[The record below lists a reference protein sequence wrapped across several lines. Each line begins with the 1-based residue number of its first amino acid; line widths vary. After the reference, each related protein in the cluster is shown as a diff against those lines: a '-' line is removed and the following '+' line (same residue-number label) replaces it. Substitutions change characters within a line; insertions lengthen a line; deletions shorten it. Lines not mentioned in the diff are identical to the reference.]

1 MTHVSTLA
9 ELHLGDPQWLP
20 AAGAI
25 LLVALSALTWG
36 YIQAWRGRRGLL
48 LPLTLKA
55 LGLILLAAFL
65 LDPLWST
72 QKASP
77 RANLF
82 ITLVDN
88 SRSLRVT
95 ESDSQR
101 TRADDLKKILGVRET
116 KEQNTTDVPPAKW
129 ALSLAENFDA
139 RSYAFDTRLHSIGT
153 FDELTFDGRGT
164 ALVSSLRAVADRFQ
178 GRPVAGILLITD
190 GNATD
195 VPAGALDLSGL
206 PPIYPI
212 VVGESELP
220 ADLGVAKLTITQS
233 PFEDAPVTV
242 MAEVS
247 AIGFEGKT
255 IVAQL
260 IDDEGKVAKAEAMK
274 VDSDDKTLAF
284 RLRHKPAKQGVSFYR
299 LRVAEQSRVK
309 EEADTAK
316 SADVIAEGEATS
328 ANNERLLV
336 VDRGTGPYR
345 VLYVSGRPNWEFKFL
360 SRAIAEDAQM
370 HLVGLIRIAKREAK
384 FAYRDNVVNRA
395 NPLFRNFDN
404 NDAVEDFDEP
414 VIVRLNTIDDAEL
427 RGGFPKSAEELFKY
441 HAIILDDV
449 EAGFFSRDQLAI
461 IEKFVTD
468 RRGGLL
474 MLGGLESLHEGEY
487 ASTPIGRML
496 PVYLDRAVEEPVDR
510 VHRLELTRSGWHEQW
525 LRLRGTEA
533 EERKRLGEMPL
544 FWTIN
549 TVTGIKP
556 GATVLAEAVDE
567 SGTRRPAVVTQSF
580 GGRVAV
586 MTIADWWRWAIK
598 RELDNDDVFK
608 MWRQTARWL
617 VADVPQRVQ
626 ASAEP
631 IRRDAE
637 SPLKLSVRVRD
648 KSFQAMDNAVVT
660 IEVKEEGTGVG
671 TSVPNAEEGT
681 KGPSDPATKGSES
694 ETRHPTPD
702 TRTITL
708 RAEPSLTEPGLYEAV
723 YLPRGEGGYRA
734 SVKAVDT
741 DGKEIGKSE
750 LGWIAGGDAEEF
762 QSLRPNRAL
771 LESIAKQTGGQVVAL
786 EDLESFVSD
795 LPSKKSPMMETVIE
809 PLWHH
814 WWWLVLALACFAGEW
829 GLRRMRGLP

>member
-1 MTHVSTLA
+1 MTYALTTA
-9 ELHLGDPQWLP
+9 ELHLGDPHWLP

-25 LLVALSALTWG
+25 LLVALSALAWG
-36 YIQAWRGRRGLL
+36 YVQAWRGRRGLL
-48 LPLTLKA
+48 LPLVLKA
-55 LGLILLAAFL
+55 FGLILLAAFL

-82 ITLVDN
+82 ITLIDN
-88 SRSLRVT
+88 SRSLQVT

-101 TRADDLKKILGVRET
+101 TRADDLKRALGVRDS
-116 KEQNTTDVPPAKW
+116 KEHTATDVPPAKW
-129 ALSLAENFDA
+129 ALNLAENFDA
-139 RSYAFDTRLHSIGT
+139 RSYAFDTRLHSIET

-164 ALVSSLRAVADRFQ
+164 ALVTSLRAIAERFH
-178 GRPVAGILLITD
+178 GRPVAGVLLITD

-195 VPAGALDLSGL
+195 IPTGSLDLAGL
-206 PPIYPI
+206 PPIYPVI
-212 VVGESELP
+212 VGNSELP
-220 ADLGVAKLTITQS
+220 ADLGIAKLTITQS

-242 MAEVS
+242 MADVS

-255 IVAQL
+255 VVAQL
-260 IDDEGKVAKAEAMK
+260 IDEEGKVVKAEAMK
-274 VDSDDKTLAF
+274 VDTSDKTLAF
-284 RLRHKPAKQGVSFYR
+284 RLQHKPAKQGVSFYR
-299 LRVAEQSRVK
+299 LRVMEQSRVK
-309 EEADTAK
+309 DDATAD
-316 SADVIAEGEATS
+316 SIAEGEATA

-345 VLYVSGRPNWEFKFL
+345 VLYVSGRPNFEFKFL
-360 SRAIAEDAQM
+360 NRAIAEDAQM
-370 HLVGLIRIAKREAK
+370 QLVGLIRIARREAK
-384 FAYRDNVVNRA
+384 FAYRDNVVDRT
-395 NPLFRNFDN
+395 NPLFRGFDGK

-414 VIVRLNTIDDAEL
+414 VIVRLNTLDDAEL
-427 RGGFPKSAEELFKY
+427 RGGFPKSAEELFKF
-441 HAIILDDV
+441 HAIVLDDV
-449 EAGFFSRDQLAI
+449 EAGFFSRDQLAL

-474 MLGGLESLHEGEY
+474 MLGGLESLREGEY
-487 ASTPIGRML
+487 AGTPIGRML
-496 PVYLDRAVEEPVDR
+496 PVYLDRAIEEPVDR
-510 VHRLELTRSGWHEQW
+510 IHRIELTRPGWHEQW
-525 LRLRGTEA
+525 LRLRSTEA
-533 EERKRLGEMPL
+533 EERTRLAEMPV

-567 SGTRRPAVVTQSF
+567 SGTRRPAVITQSF

-586 MTIADWWRWAIK
+586 MAIADWWRWAIK

-631 IRRDAE
+631 VRRDAE

-648 KSFQAMDNAVVT
+648 KAFTAMDNAVVT
-660 IEVKEEGTGVG
+660 IEVKGEGT
-671 TSVPNAEEGT
+671 EERRDEGT
-681 KGPSDPATKGSES
+681 KGSDSELH
-694 ETRHPTPD
+694 TPHPTPH
-702 TRTITL
+702 TPAITL

-723 YLPRGEGGYRA
+723 YLPRGDGAYRA
-734 SVKAVDT
+734 SVMAVDT
-741 DGKEIGKSE
+741 DGKAIGKSE

-771 LESIAKQTGGQVVAL
+771 LDSIAKQTGGQVVAL
-786 EDLESFVSD
+786 ADLESFVSD
-795 LPSKKSPMMETVIE
+795 LPSKKSPMMETVIQ
-809 PLWHH
+809 PLWHS
-814 WWWLVLALACFAGEW
+814 WWWLALALACFVGEW
-829 GLRRMRGLP
+829 GLRRIRGLP